1 MDKKRIILRAVP
13 LILAVCAAL
22 SACSVEV
29 NPPDDDQTVPGT
41 TAQNTTDVADTTLE
55 ADAANGNKP
64 DVVDYSSEPVIWGP
78 GNIKDHTRPADPE
91 KLQNK
96 YSEMSAQW
104 LLPEGKTICL
114 TFDEGYENG
123 YTAQILD
130 TLAEKKVKAIFF
142 CTYDYVRDNPDL
154 VLRMINEGHIL
165 ANHSYSHYNMT
176 EIDLETAE
184 EEITLMHDYV
194 EETYNYSM
202 GYYRFPEG
210 VFSEQTLALAAKL
223 GYRSVFWSF
232 AYEDWDTENP
242 PDESEAFEKI
252 TSSTHDGEI
261 MLLHAVSATNAN
273 ILGSVIDNI
282 REQGYEFTTE
292 L

>member
-1 MDKKRIILRAVP
+1 MFKKRILFRALP
-13 LILAVCAAL
+13 LAVALCAVL

-29 NPPDDDQTVPGT
+29 NTPDEQTVPGT
-41 TAQNTTDVADTTLE
+41 TAQNTTDVADTTLQASE
-55 ADAANGNKP
+55 ANGNKL
-64 DVVDYSSEPVIWGP
+64 DVVDYSAEPVIWGP
-78 GNIKDHTRPADPE
+78 GNIKDHERPTDPE

-96 YSEMSAQW
+96 YSEMSGQW
-104 LLPEGKTICL
+104 LLPEQKTICL

-142 CTYDYVRDNPDL
+142 CTYDYVRDNPEL
-154 VLRMINEGHIL
+154 VQRMINEGHIL

-194 EETYNYSM
+194 EENFNYSM

-210 VFSEQTLALAAKL
+210 VFSEQTLALAAQL

-232 AYEDWDTENP
+232 AYEDWDADNP
-242 PDESEAFEKI
+242 PDETEAFEKI

-282 REQGYEFTTE
+282 REQGYEFTVE

>member
-1 MDKKRIILRAVP
+1 MFKKRILFRALP
-13 LILAVCAAL
+13 LAVALCAVL

-29 NPPDDDQTVPGT
+29 NTPDEQTVPGT
-41 TAQNTTDVADTTLE
+41 TAQNTTDVADTTLQASE
-55 ADAANGNKP
+55 ANGNKL
-64 DVVDYSSEPVIWGP
+64 DVVDYSAEPVIWGP
-78 GNIKDHTRPADPE
+78 GNIKDHERPTDPE

-96 YSEMSAQW
+96 YSEMSGQW
-104 LLPEGKTICL
+104 LLPEQKTICL

-142 CTYDYVRDNPDL
+142 CTYDYVRDNPEL
-154 VLRMINEGHIL
+154 VQRMINEGHIL

-194 EETYNYSM
+194 EENFNYSM

-210 VFSEQTLALAAKL
+210 VFSEQTLALAAQL

-232 AYEDWDTENP
+232 AYEDWDADNP
-242 PDESEAFEKI
+242 PDETEAFEKI

-273 ILGSVIDNI
+273 ILGRVIDNI
-282 REQGYEFTTE
+282 REQGYEFTVE

>member
-1 MDKKRIILRAVP
+1 MLKKRFLFRALP
-13 LILAVCAAL
+13 LAVALCTVL
-22 SACSVEV
+22 SACSVDV
-29 NPPDDDQTVPGT
+29 NTPNEQTVPGT
-41 TAQNTTDVADTTLE
+41 TAQNTTNVADTTLQASE
-55 ADAANGNKP
+55 ANGNQL
-64 DVVDYSSEPVIWGP
+64 DVVDYSAEPVIWGP
-78 GNIKDHTRPADPE
+78 GNIKDHARPTDPE

-96 YSEMSAQW
+96 YSEMSGQW
-104 LLPEGKTICL
+104 LLPEQKTICL

-142 CTYDYVRDNPDL
+142 CTYDYVRDNPEL
-154 VLRMINEGHIL
+154 VQRMINEGHIL

-176 EIDLETAE
+176 EVDLETAE

-194 EETYNYSM
+194 EENFNYSM
-202 GYYRFPEG
+202 GYFRFPEG
-210 VFSEQTLALAAKL
+210 VFSEQTLALAAQL

-232 AYEDWDTENP
+232 AYEDWDADNP
-242 PDESEAFEKI
+242 PDETEAFEKI

-273 ILGSVIDNI
+273 ILGRVIDNI
-282 REQGYEFTTE
+282 REQGYEFTVE

>member
-1 MDKKRIILRAVP
+1 MNKKRIIHRAIP
-13 LILAVCAAL
+13 LFMAIAAMF
-22 SACSVEV
+22 SACSVEADT
-29 NPPDDDQTVPGT
+29 PDEQTVPGT
-41 TAQNTTDVADTTLE
+41 TAQSTTNVADTTLE
-55 ADAANGNKP
+55 ADAANGSKL
-64 DVVDYSSEPVIWGP
+64 DVVDYSAEPVIWGP
-78 GNIKDHTRPADPE
+78 GNIKDHARPADPE

-104 LLPEGKTICL
+104 LLPEDKTICL

-130 TLAEKKVKAIFF
+130 TLAEKNVKAIFF
-142 CTYDYVRDNPDL
+142 CTYDYVKDNPDL

-194 EETYNYSM
+194 EETFNYSM
-202 GYYRFPEG
+202 GYFRFPEG
-210 VFSEQTLALAAKL
+210 VFSEQTLALTAEL

-242 PDESEAFEKI
+242 PDENTAFEKI

-261 MLLHAVSATNAN
+261 MLLHAVCETNAN
-273 ILGSVIDNI
+273 ILGRVIDDI
-282 REQGYEFTTE
+282 RTQGYEFTTE

>member
-1 MDKKRIILRAVP
+1 MFKKRFLLKALP
-13 LILAVCAAL
+13 LAIALCTVL

-29 NPPDDDQTVPGT
+29 NTPEEETVPGT
-41 TAQNTTDVADTTLE
+41 TAQNTTDVADTTLQASE
-55 ADAANGNKP
+55 ANGNKP
-64 DVVDYSSEPVIWGP
+64 DVVDYSAEPVIWGP
-78 GNIKDHTRPADPE
+78 GNIKDHARPADPE

-96 YSEMSAQW
+96 YSEMSGQW
-104 LLPEGKTICL
+104 LLPEQKTICL

-123 YTAQILD
+123 YTGQILD

-142 CTYDYVRDNPDL
+142 CTYDYVRDNPEL
-154 VLRMINEGHIL
+154 VHRMINEGHVL

-176 EIDLETAE
+176 EVDLETAE

-194 EETYNYSM
+194 KENFNYSM

-210 VFSEQTLALAAKL
+210 VFSEQTLALAAQL

-232 AYEDWDTENP
+232 AYEDWDADNP
-242 PDESEAFEKI
+242 PDETAAFEKI

-273 ILGSVIDNI
+273 ILGNVIDNI
-282 REQGYEFTTE
+282 REQGYEFTVE

>member
-1 MDKKRIILRAVP
+1 MLKKRFLLRALP
-13 LILAVCAAL
+13 LAVALCTVL
-22 SACSVEV
+22 SACSVDV
-29 NPPDDDQTVPGT
+29 NTPNEQTVPGT
-41 TAQNTTDVADTTLE
+41 TAQNTTNVADTTLQASE
-55 ADAANGNKP
+55 ANGNQL
-64 DVVDYSSEPVIWGP
+64 DVVDYSTEPVIWGP
-78 GNIKDHTRPADPE
+78 GNIKDHARPTDPE

-96 YSEMSAQW
+96 YSELSGQW
-104 LLPEGKTICL
+104 LLPEQKTICL

-142 CTYDYVRDNPDL
+142 CTYDYVRDNPEL
-154 VLRMINEGHIL
+154 VQRMINEGHIL

-194 EETYNYSM
+194 EENFNYSM

-210 VFSEQTLALAAKL
+210 VFSEQTLALAAQL

-232 AYEDWDTENP
+232 AYEDWDADNP
-242 PDESEAFEKI
+242 PDETEAFEKI

-273 ILGSVIDNI
+273 ILGRVIDNI
-282 REQGYEFTTE
+282 REQGYEFTVE